1 MRELDELTKDG
12 MAMGMLRNGTAGSAL
27 LCRAVY
33 AILLY
38 LIASK

>member
-1 MRELDELTKDG
+1 MKELEELTEDG
-12 MAMGMLRNGTAGSAL
+12 TAMGMLRNGTAGSVL

-38 LIASK
+38 LIATK